1 MPCSRGP
8 LASAALALTLKLRIA
23 RDLITN
29 GATGTPSADLGIHGY
44 PPISKQLLVLFLVR
58 LDVPFL
64 DQ

>member
-1 MPCSRGP
+1 
-8 LASAALALTLKLRIA
+8 LTLKLRIA